1 MKSKIKRV
9 YLVQKRKEMK
19 LSQEEAALILGISRQ
34 YYSSI
39 ENGWKR
45 PSSHLAKKIAN
56 CFRFENEW
64 YKLLE

>member
-1 MKSKIKRV
+1 
-9 YLVQKRKEMK
+9 MK

-45 PSSHLAKKIAN
+45 PSSHLAKK
-56 CFRFENEW
+56 
-64 YKLLE
+64 LLIVLDLKMNGINY

>member
-1 MKSKIKRV
+1 
-9 YLVQKRKEMK
+9 MK